1 MATRDRDKHR
11 AAPAADALAS
21 FLADPDLRYF
31 TLPGHKR
38 SPLLAEDEPAIRY
51 DAPGSVVWDPPGGI
65 LPPGFVNPQ
74 EQAEHLAAD
83 LWGVDYARFVVSGS
97 TQGNLALML
106 AAGPPGS
113 KVIIPRGAHKSLVAG
128 LALAGLE
135 PVWIVPQLDVA
146 TGLPLGVTPAAV
158 QAALAAH
165 PDVSA
170 IALVEPSWLGL
181 MGDVAAIADIA
192 HAHGIP
198 LLVDHAWGAAFGFH
212 PAMPPSVMHLGADAA
227 ITSIHKTLHAYTPGS
242 LLMANSGVL
251 DVERLE
257 RAFQTLNTTS
267 PAAPMIA
274 SLDTVRRDMA
284 LDGAA
289 LLDPVV
295 RAAAMVRDRLSD
307 IPSLVMVNPSWINL
321 PAVHA
326 VDPTKLVL
334 IMPGTGADGFAIRA
348 DLWQQGIRLEL
359 VDRDSVIPLLTL
371 GDQPGDAERLADALH
386 ASLHRHAGPPRL
398 PTASTTLWGLMPQV
412 GMSPRDAFFAPAET
426 VSLADAV
433 GRIAVETV
441 VPYPPGVAALAPG
454 EVVTPVVID
463 ALREVRDAG
472 CRIAYCADP
481 TLATL
486 RVAARR

>member
-1 MATRDRDKHR
+1 MHAFNRDNHR
-11 AAPAADALAS
+11 AAPAADALAAY
-21 FLADPDLRYF
+21 LDDPSLRYF

-38 SPLLAEDEPAIRY
+38 SPLLAEGEPAIRF
-51 DAPGSVVWDPPGGI
+51 DAPGTVLWDPPGGI

-97 TQGNLALML
+97 TQGNLALVL

-128 LALAGLE
+128 LALAGLD
-135 PVWIVPQLDVA
+135 PVWIVPELDQS
-146 TGLPLGVTPAAV
+146 TGLPLGVTPDAV
-158 QAALAAH
+158 LLALREH
-165 PDVSA
+165 RDVSA
-170 IALVEPSWLGL
+170 VLLVEPSWLGL
-181 MGDVAAIADIA
+181 MGDVAAIAEIA
-192 HAHGIP
+192 HAHGVP

-212 PAMPPSVMHLGADAA
+212 PAMPPSVMQLGADAA
-227 ITSIHKTLHAYTPGS
+227 ITSIHKTLHAHTPGS
-242 LLMANSGVL
+242 LLMANRGLL

-257 RAFQTLNTTS
+257 RGFQTLNTTS

-284 LDGAA
+284 LEGTA

-295 RAAAMVRDRLSD
+295 RSASMVRERLQD
-307 IPSLVMVNPSWINL
+307 IPGLLMVNPTWVDL

-334 IMPGTGADGFAIRA
+334 IMPGTGVDGFAMRA
-348 DLWQQGIRLEL
+348 DLWEVGIRLEL

-371 GDQPGDAERLADALH
+371 GDMPGDAERLADALH
-386 ASLHRHAGPPRL
+386 ASLVQRAGPPRR
-398 PTASTTLWGLMPQV
+398 PTASTTLWGLMPTV

-454 EVVTPVVID
+454 EVVTPVVVD

-481 TLATL
+481 SLATL